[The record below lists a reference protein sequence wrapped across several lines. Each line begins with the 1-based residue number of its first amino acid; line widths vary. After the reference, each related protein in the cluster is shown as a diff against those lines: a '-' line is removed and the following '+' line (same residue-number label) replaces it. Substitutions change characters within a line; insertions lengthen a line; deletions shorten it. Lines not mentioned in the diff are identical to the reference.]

1 MGSIDESGIAYR
13 SNFIDCW
20 HQTWERSD
28 IGGVR
33 HLWERGEEPLGSSE
47 AAASGHGSQ
56 NI

>member
-56 NI
+56 NL